1 MFHLYLISSREAF
14 AWTRLQNQLLF
25 CPLSRLPSLLL
36 PSSPS
41 FRDRDKRRTTDT
53 RGPNTDVPLYTNSS
67 LIIRL
72 CIMGKIWRG
81 GGEKSVH
88 WDESVVDARRFIP

>member
-25 CPLSRLPSLLL
+25 CPFSPLSSF

-41 FRDRDKRRTTDT
+41 FRDRDKRRTTDI
-53 RGPNTDVPLYTNSS
+53 REPNTDVPLYTNSS

-81 GGEKSVH
+81 EGKKVG
-88 WDESVVDARRFIP
+88 PLG